1 MSLQTAWHTGLESW
15 QCGHDREGHSPN
27 SIPSLK
33 DGHNK
38 KDSYSVNH
46 VKQSL
51 LQSMQHGG
59 GANFKDAKF
68 YVYEAGSG
76 TANHSFSVKTVND
89 ILFM

>member
-1 MSLQTAWHTGLESW
+1 MRVAIPES
-15 QCGHDREGHSPN
+15 QVTTLDEANAVLGEAQVN
-27 SIPSLK
+27 YQ

-76 TANHSFSVKTVND
+76 SANHSFSVKTVND